1 VDRPGVLLTVGG
13 RYAFRRGSLE
23 LSLTEDP
30 SVSGTPDFIAN
41 MAFTMTF

>member
-13 RYAFRRGSLE
+13 RYALRRGSLE

-41 MAFTMTF
+41 LAYSMDF